1 MFDRGLMSL
10 DDDYTILVAQGR
22 VPEPV
27 LRLVNRDGRL
37 KLPER
42 PEFRPHSQFL
52 QFHRETVF
60 KG

>member
-1 MFDRGLMSL
+1 MSL